1 MVSPL
6 FYLMAA
12 AMVLMALASYRYNKI
27 LFLVEGTAAVLSG
40 LAVLVSDVLY
50 RRNISTI
57 FCSRRRLSSAEN
69 RSICSKPFHSSV

>member
-12 AMVLMALASYRYNKI
+12 AMVLMALASYRYNRI
-27 LFLVEGTAAVLSG
+27 LFLVEGPAAVLSG

-50 RRNISTI
+50 RRNISTTV
-57 FCSRRRLSSAEN
+57 RSAKRVE
-69 RSICSKPFHSSV
+69 CVAV